1 MSVYVY
7 IALLT
12 RCQLLHVLVLEPPLR
27 INLQSLLEI
36 SVYVSRHGVIVRPS
50 PCTHCFCL
58 SLTGSIA
65 RSAKCQLFNL
75 LRGRFWGFLPHRCN
89 VSPRH
94 VAPMGVKFGT
104 EEGTFGPLLRAKF
117 HPHLCNDKGIGPLKL
132 KFLLI
137 FGQNVEY
144 KRPAGAYPLCDFHKI
159 CRICTS
165 FQDALAVKVSLNFL
179 KGLWS
184 YGRFN
189 LTGSD
194 YP

>member
-1 MSVYVY
+1 M
-7 IALLT
+7 
-12 RCQLLHVLVLEPPLR
+12 R
-27 INLQSLLEI
+27 IFAPQ
-36 SVYVSRHGVIVRPS
+36 GP
-50 PCTHCFCL
+50 
-58 SLTGSIA
+58 
-65 RSAKCQLFNL
+65 
-75 LRGRFWGFLPHRCN
+75 
-89 VSPRH
+89 H

-104 EEGTFGPLLRAKF
+104 EEGTEGPLFRAKF
-117 HPHLCNDKGIGPLKL
+117 HPHRCNDKGIGPLKL

-144 KRPAGAYPLCDFHKI
+144 QRPAGAYPLCDFHKI
-159 CRICTS
+159 CRICTLFQ

-184 YGRFN
+184 YWRFN